1 MFEYIT
7 SGAIRRDA
15 PVPVM
20 ETHTEEKRKT
30 PIGADLTDA
39 YKFFPTEKPI
49 KVLPA
54 YSIRDASERREV
66 DQRPTVDVVEL
77 HRHYFEDSILGWTML
92 DGVARVRRP
101 EDLPYGFSQQRV
113 IFHEG
118 WHNAHPPWL
127 EIDPCSHEGNT
138 HKRELTRPPVK
149 FNYTGS
155 ASHMNQN
162 YGIL

>member
-1 MFEYIT
+1 MIEYTADGKIHK
-7 SGAIRRDA
+7 DA
-15 PVPVM
+15 PVPAAKVL
-20 ETHTEEKRKT
+20 EEKRGLGVF
-30 PIGADLTDA
+30 PIDA
-39 YKFFPTEKPI
+39 YKFFPTEKTIIVSPE
-49 KVLPA
+49 
-54 YSIRDASERREV
+54 YSIRDLKKRADESV
-66 DQRPTVDVVEL
+66 PSVDVVQLE
-77 HRHYFEDSILGWTML
+77 RRYFEDSVLGWTML

-101 EDLPYGFSQQRV
+101 EDLPYGFSQNRV

-138 HKRELTRPPVK
+138 HKRELTRPPVR

-162 YGIL
+162 YGKM